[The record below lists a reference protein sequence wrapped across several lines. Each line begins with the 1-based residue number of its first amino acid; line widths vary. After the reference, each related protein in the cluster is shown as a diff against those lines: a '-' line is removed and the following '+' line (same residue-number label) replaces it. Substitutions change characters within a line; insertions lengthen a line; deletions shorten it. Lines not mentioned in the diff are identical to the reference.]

1 MHAARPAALA
11 LSLLFVS
18 GCAAEL
24 ASDLEGAQADAIVLA
39 LDESGIGAQKERA
52 QGPGERYRVFVARED
67 LAAALAVLRDAR
79 LPREE
84 APGIA
89 ALFADRGLVPS
100 ASEERARQAA
110 ATAGE
115 LARSIEAFSGVER
128 ARVHLALPD
137 PSARLLDE
145 APSAARASVLIE
157 RRAEARVDEPGV
169 RALVAGAVPQLSAE
183 DVAVVLTDAP
193 PARAREPH
201 LVTLGPITVTR
212 GSAGTLKALLAASF
226 TLNLIL
232 AAALVLSRA
241 RRGAARGG
249 PATAATATTEATRPR

>member
-89 ALFADRGLVPS
+89 ELFADRGLVPS

-212 GSAGTLKALLAASF
+212 GSAGALKALLAASF